1 MFAKAVIGVLAAT
14 VLVLLYRGMER
25 ERARVDPLAPINSK
39 KVHAVLGAQ
48 HYGCDAVESYTPLGQ
63 TESGKWDAYLVR
75 CRDGGRYLYFES
87 RPKGYV
93 DAMSC
98 QEQSF
103 KYGYYCPD

>member
-25 ERARVDPLAPINSK
+25 ERARVDPMAPIDNK
-39 KVHAVLGAQ
+39 KVHAVLVAQ
-48 HYGCDAVESYTPLGQ
+48 HYSCDAVDSYTPLGR
-63 TESGKWDAYLVR
+63 TENGKWDAYLAR
-75 CRDGGRYLYFES
+75 CHDGGRFLYFES

-103 KYGYYCPD
+103 KYGYRCPA